1 MQCEASFF
9 DTKVNCL
16 KMEDI
21 LVKAN
26 QEIMMLRIERKIV
39 FKQLEDMKII
49 VGGKSFWPKPIIHPF
64 TNSDDLT
71 YIATKPY
78 GFCNRAYHWYDVAV
92 TSCKHTFHPFC
103 LGEML
108 RINNRCTSF
117 APKLVVE
124 FGFLRGGK
132 GDKKTWSW
140 YMYKPI
146 ICFPLFLFYW
156 VIVEL

>member
-49 VGGKSFWPKPIIHPF
+49 VGGKSF
-64 TNSDDLT
+64 
-71 YIATKPY
+71 
-78 GFCNRAYHWYDVAV
+78 
-92 TSCKHTFHPFC
+92 
-103 LGEML
+103 
-108 RINNRCTSF
+108 
-117 APKLVVE
+117 
-124 FGFLRGGK
+124 
-132 GDKKTWSW
+132 
-140 YMYKPI
+140 
-146 ICFPLFLFYW
+146 
-156 VIVEL
+156 